1 MRGHV
6 RTAHDA
12 IWLLA
17 GHLWDAQFFEG
28 CAVTGA
34 DAMGLRNTA
43 VLSSVQHPVAQHPVV
58 TQDILLRCPLSN
70 VAGPASRC
78 LWK

>member
-43 VLSSVQHPVAQHPVV
+43 VLSSVQHPVAQPVEIMPV
-58 TQDILLRCPLSN
+58 NKNPVKKS
-70 VAGPASRC
+70 GYYE
-78 LWK
+78 